1 MVSQDVTDQSLRTNH
16 TPSGSAVLSFPLAP
30 PPQDTS
36 NHSTKSHSPS
46 NVPLIP
52 HGGVAL
58 GSDPG
63 VFGALDPLSLSF
75 RDIAIGKGVLPSHE
89 VYNGTHEG
97 FDVRAPLVSPFA
109 DVMPGHLEAG
119 EEVEYLV
126 TLYRPDGYPIDESSR
141 LFGPEQRYQENN
153 HPPEIVSIQC
163 QQADSDGQIISD
175 LVDVYRIPLLSDEV
189 KRYFYAQS
197 LERVVPL
204 LQNGETFTEGV
215 RVLHLLESLGIV
227 ERDTFRQQSEVF
239 SVRDAAPAQ
248 SDLEPA
254 LAAWLSARGVD
265 IRSWG
270 TGEAKSLS
278 DLAAEIVDGEGVL
291 SYEGGIVYLENRV
304 VAAWITD
311 PEGAYRLY
319 EKRQQFVDGRI
330 RARRT
335 LGALITEKMKL
346 GQSVEDT
353 LATLGKEELQLDDSL
368 TGSIS
373 AVSRRIEPSVCFPGI
388 QKRNIYF
395 MMHAALAP
403 HQMRDEFIEHTETKD
418 TVIGWTPAPY

>member
-1 MVSQDVTDQSLRTNH
+1 MSRDVTDHSPQHHH
-16 TPSGSAVLSFPLAP
+16 TRSGIAPFSTSASRFPSAAVDSPKSVDRAPLGPDLGAFGRIDPLA
-30 PPQDTS
+30 
-36 NHSTKSHSPS
+36 
-46 NVPLIP
+46 
-52 HGGVAL
+52 
-58 GSDPG
+58 
-63 VFGALDPLSLSF
+63 LSF
-75 RDIAIGKGVLPSHE
+75 RDIAIGKGILPSHE

-97 FDVRAPLVSPFA
+97 FEVKAPLVSPFLE
-109 DVMPGHLEAG
+109 VMPGHFEAG
-119 EEVEYLV
+119 ERVEYLV
-126 TLYRPDGYPIDESSR
+126 VLYRPDGYPVDESSR
-141 LFGPEQRYQENN
+141 LFGTEQRFQENN
-153 HPPEIVSIQC
+153 HPPEIISIQC
-163 QQADSDGQIISD
+163 QQTDAEGQIISD
-175 LVDVYRIPLLSDEV
+175 LVDVYRVPALSDEV
-189 KRYFYAQS
+189 KRYCYAQN
-197 LERVVPL
+197 LERVVSL
-204 LQNGETFTEGV
+204 LENAETFTEGIQN
-215 RVLHLLESLGIV
+215 LHMLERLGIV

-239 SVRDAAPAQ
+239 SIRDAAPSQ
-248 SDLEPA
+248 RDLEPA

-265 IRSWG
+265 IRTWG
-270 TGEAKSLS
+270 RGEAKSLS

-311 PEGAYRLY
+311 PEGANRLY

-353 LATLGKEELQLDDSL
+353 LATLGKEELQLDESL

-395 MMHAALAP
+395 MMHVALAP
-403 HQMRDEFIEHTETKD
+403 HQMREEFIEHTDTKD
-418 TVIGWTPAPY
+418 TFIGWTRVP